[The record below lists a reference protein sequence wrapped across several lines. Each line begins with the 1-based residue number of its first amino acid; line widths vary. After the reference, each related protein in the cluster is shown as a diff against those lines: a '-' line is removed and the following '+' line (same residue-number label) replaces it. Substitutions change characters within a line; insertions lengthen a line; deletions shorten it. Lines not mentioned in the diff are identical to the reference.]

1 MPRRAGWDASRSK
14 DYRMKLVRWARRH
27 VPMAA
32 FLAPFVLAAVLLSA
46 WPSGAQQM
54 PLDSLQQLQQQIQG
68 RGGLNTGANDQQQQP
83 VTLRPAVPAA
93 QPMLP
98 QSRLEMILS
107 ARAHVKLTQFGYD
120 QLGTGR
126 PVTIPQ
132 AGAIQGDYVLGP
144 GDEVAVSLRGQENNE
159 FRVNVD
165 RNGQIVL
172 PRLKPIPAMG
182 RTLDDVRQDIQ
193 QAVGGAYVA
202 TTASVAVARVRQ
214 ITVLMSGEINSAGP
228 RLVTGL
234 SSVID
239 ALVLSGGVKKTGS
252 LRDIQVRR
260 GGRIFTV
267 DLYGAL
273 TGIGRNASL
282 RLADGDQI
290 VVPPLG
296 KTVAVAGLVRRPG
309 IYELPPGRSALSVRD
324 LIELTGGHEVRGSF
338 RMSVLRVLPDGRT
351 SLTPLT
357 GTSGQVQDSEVLFV
371 QLAADQTVSQATLA
385 GGTGLAGSYPVT
397 TGTHLADLLKAPG
410 ALGVSPYTPFGIIVR
425 KNPQTLMRHLL
436 AFTPVAV
443 LNGREDQVLQ
453 TDDMIRVLSVREER
467 LLNYVVRTYLS
478 RLAADMNQIRNPLSA
493 AQGGADS
500 LIDAIANKG
509 SQDNELQDLSGVP
522 ADLQRQEINNLLG
535 MRAPDSPTEQQFL
548 ETNQRLA
555 RTAQQR
561 RLLAGAG
568 EPAVG
573 LAVTGGE
580 MPFAGHAAINRKPL
594 LVAATQAP
602 GCPLDLE
609 EISINSEGVTYHN
622 RISRILQARCLE
634 CHREGGAAPFSL
646 ESYDGVVAQ
655 SASIRQAIERGVM
668 PPWFAAMPEKG
679 QPSHWANDKS
689 LAESEKGD
697 LLFWLSHGK
706 PAGRP
711 EDAPVPREFPEG
723 WRIGQP
729 DLIVQLPAAMPV
741 KASGVMPYQDVI
753 VETGLTEDKW
763 VRAMEIRPTAPEVV
777 HHVLAFLLPPANRS
791 KPEADRRAG
800 DDEAGGFF
808 MAYAPG
814 HDPMNLSEGF
824 AKKLPAG
831 SRLKFQMHFTPN
843 GTATQDQ
850 TRLGMIFT
858 SQEPAHVVNVS
869 GIANP
874 RLSIPPGADNHP
886 ITATQ
891 TVPADTTIMAF
902 FPHMHLRGKSFKY
915 EAVYADGRTQTL
927 LDVPRYDF
935 NWQLS
940 YRLAEPMEL
949 PKGTVLKL
957 TGWYDNSKNN
967 PANPDPTKT
976 VKWGPQTYDEM
987 MIGYVEYYTSGSVES
1002 ALSAIPNLEATFR
1015 SFDRNSD
1022 GKLSDDEFPPNW
1034 KDRLLKLDS
1043 NGDQAVT
1050 LEEIQQGLRRRRR

>member
-1 MPRRAGWDASRSK
+1 
-14 DYRMKLVRWARRH
+14 MKLVRWARRH

-214 ITVLMSGEINSAGP
+214 ITVLMSGEVNSAGP

-357 GTSGQVQDSEVLFV
+357 GTSGLVQDSEVLFV

-397 TGTHLADLLKAPG
+397 AGTHLADLLKAPG

-568 EPAVG
+568 EPVEAVSGAATAQRDVTSAQPVTGNAAVAAG
-573 LAVTGGE
+573 LAAPTAPDARMVDSKAANPNDETLDTEIRSVGGQAGTDVSQNYMEQDVGAGGYASNREVQTFGQLARQLNIDPLVLVNFLVDHRARLDGAVRGPGSYFVGPNATLNDLVEAAGGTVNWADESGIELISTIADRDSGKAATERRVLPLRQGMLAKYIVQPRDQFRFSQIHTDVGIGAVTVQGEIQHPGTFTILRGEHLSDVLKRAGGLNSTAYPAGTVYLRKSAARVE
-580 MPFAGHAAINRKPL
+580 HEGYLRAADEVENQLIVAMTRVGQNRLDPAAFASMRAFVQELRTRQALGRISITADPKALAANPSADPL
-594 LVAATQAP
+594 LESGDVIYIPPRPTTVAVLGQVQQPGHFRYRKNATLEDYLAQAGGYAQTADEGHTYIVLPDGEARRVTRSWLSFDVASLPP
-602 GCPLDLE
+602 GSTVVVPRDIAPLDLRQT
-609 EISINSEGVTYHN
+609 IIDVSQVFSQFAVSI
-622 RISRILQARCLE
+622 
-634 CHREGGAAPFSL
+634 
-646 ESYDGVVAQ
+646 
-655 SASIRQAIERGVM
+655 ASIAV
-668 PPWFAAMPEKG
+668 
-679 QPSHWANDKS
+679 
-689 LAESEKGD
+689 
-697 LLFWLSHGK
+697 LS
-706 PAGRP
+706 
-711 EDAPVPREFPEG
+711 
-723 WRIGQP
+723 
-729 DLIVQLPAAMPV
+729 
-741 KASGVMPYQDVI
+741 
-753 VETGLTEDKW
+753 
-763 VRAMEIRPTAPEVV
+763 
-777 HHVLAFLLPPANRS
+777 
-791 KPEADRRAG
+791 
-800 DDEAGGFF
+800 
-808 MAYAPG
+808 
-814 HDPMNLSEGF
+814 
-824 AKKLPAG
+824 
-831 SRLKFQMHFTPN
+831 
-843 GTATQDQ
+843 
-850 TRLGMIFT
+850 TR
-858 SQEPAHVVNVS
+858 
-869 GIANP
+869 
-874 RLSIPPGADNHP
+874 
-886 ITATQ
+886 
-891 TVPADTTIMAF
+891 
-902 FPHMHLRGKSFKY
+902 
-915 EAVYADGRTQTL
+915 
-927 LDVPRYDF
+927 
-935 NWQLS
+935 
-940 YRLAEPMEL
+940 
-949 PKGTVLKL
+949 
-957 TGWYDNSKNN
+957 
-967 PANPDPTKT
+967 
-976 VKWGPQTYDEM
+976 
-987 MIGYVEYYTSGSVES
+987 
-1002 ALSAIPNLEATFR
+1002 
-1015 SFDRNSD
+1015 
-1022 GKLSDDEFPPNW
+1022 
-1034 KDRLLKLDS
+1034 
-1043 NGDQAVT
+1043 
-1050 LEEIQQGLRRRRR
+1050 